1 MRKLFLCSVAFILFA
16 HFTAF
21 CMAPAISPDTSSIQ
35 KIDSLIARGHPLVK
49 KDVSRAMVLFANVE
63 SLSSQVNY
71 TRGLA
76 EAYLAE
82 AEIFS
87 QRGYVKRAL
96 DLYDLSLELSR
107 KNNDLYNIALAEEH
121 ISVIHKRNKNLK
133 EADRLL
139 THALQIFSKLG
150 KQHEV
155 IDVELRQCVVR
166 IAEGK
171 FAEAAAIGQSTLALC
186 KKAHY
191 QFGEKKCY
199 YNKGFLFDALN
210 KPDSAIFY
218 FNKSLKID
226 TLTNDSYGRALSLQQ
241 LSLIYG
247 KSGKADKALYYAQEA
262 YKYAEQVKALELMS
276 ASAEVLLDA
285 SRRSG
290 NSAAII
296 KWQDKLLEVD
306 KEIHEQDKSDAIAF
320 IETLK
325 QEQHRQLLQQQQVA
339 RVEKISQIKS
349 FFILVF
355 IVATAVGVAFWIPLK
370 YNYNR
375 ARKYAELLQEKNK
388 LIEQHSEEVEI
399 LNQHVTAQNDKLGAD
414 NKLKD
419 KLLSVISHDLRHPLA
434 NTKSILD
441 LINLK
446 LVSFDEAE
454 QLFAQLE
461 AQYVRSITLL
471 DNLLFWIK
479 GQMEG
484 VESRRTDVP
493 VFSLVEILADEQRM
507 PLVKKKIKVV
517 NDIDPSVAWH
527 AEKES
532 IKIIFRNLLSN
543 AVKFTNKNGEIVF
556 SSLITAR
563 GEAVIKVKDNGVG
576 MDEETLDKIN
586 RQLHYTSKGTANEE
600 GSGLGLMLIRD
611 LIKKFDGTLQVKS
624 TRGQGSEFIV
634 TFNAAV
640 VQPAVTA

>member
-107 KNNDLYNIALAEEH
+107 KNNDWYHIALAEEH
-121 ISVIHKRNKNLK
+121 MSVIHKRNKNLK

-139 THALQIFSKLG
+139 AHALQIFRKLG
-150 KQHEV
+150 KQREV
-155 IDVELRQCVVR
+155 IDVELRQCVVS

-171 FAEAAAIGQSTLALC
+171 FDAAAAIGQSTLALC
-186 KKAHY
+186 KKTHY

-210 KPDSAIFY
+210 KPDSAVFY
-218 FNKSLKID
+218 FNKCLKID
-226 TLTNDSYGRALSLQQ
+226 TLTNDSYGRALSLRQ
-241 LSLIYG
+241 LSLIYE
-247 KSGKADKALYYAQEA
+247 KSGKPAKALYYAQEA

-285 SRRSG
+285 SRKSG

-296 KWQDKLLEVD
+296 KWQDKLLAVD
-306 KEIHEQDKSDAIAF
+306 KQIHEQDKSDAIAF

-325 QEQHRQLLQQQQVA
+325 QEQHRQLLQQQKVA

-355 IVATAVGVAFWIPLK
+355 IVTGAVAVAFWIPLK
-370 YNYNR
+370 YNYKR

-484 VESRRTDVP
+484 VEARKADVS

-543 AVKFTNKNGEIVF
+543 AVKFTNKDGQIVF

-640 VQPAVTA
+640 VQPAVIA